1 MLDATEESATVVFF
15 EIQVFLRLLKKIASK
30 FSLLEVFKHSHL
42 TVETDN
48 FFPLKNYLIKRYLH
62 RHLTIEQQNFNHKLS
77 RVRQVVKSDFGIR
90 ASRFPFT

>member
-15 EIQVFLRLLKKIASK
+15 EIQVFFKEN
-30 FSLLEVFKHSHL
+30 SLTARSLQTLPFV
-42 TVETDN
+42 VETDN
-48 FFPLKNYLIKRYLH
+48 VFPLKNYLIKRYLH

-77 RVRQVVKSDFGIR
+77 RARQVVKNDFGIR

>member
-15 EIQVFLRLLKKIASK
+15 EIQVFFKENSLKILAAR
-30 FSLLEVFKHSHL
+30 SLQTLPFV
-42 TVETDN
+42 VETDN
-48 FFPLKNYLIKRYLH
+48 VFPLKNYLIKRYLH